1 MYANKEALYAAL
13 DRMVANLNQS
23 DAFLQRIERA
33 DVSVGFVVSD
43 LNAEY
48 TMALRKSQAFG
59 AIGGAAKATIAV
71 TLNAATLDALLAAE
85 MSGESAYNAGRLQ
98 LRGDEWTGEIVAG
111 YLYHIAPAYK
121 AARDA

>member
-13 DRMVANLNQS
+13 DQMVANLNAN

-43 LNAEY
+43 LEAEY
-48 TMALRKSQAFG
+48 TLALRKGRASG

-71 TLNAATLDALLAAE
+71 TLNAETLDALLAGDI
-85 MSGESAYNAGRLQ
+85 SGESAYYAGRLQ

-111 YLYHIAPAYK
+111 YLYHITPAYK
-121 AARDA
+121 AARG